1 MKYQKRYKP
10 KTKFEKFL
18 KVYFI
23 IGILVIV
30 LTGVYA
36 GVKSMQRKKEVASE
50 TIIHTVSVPK
60 ISLKKTEWVGRK
72 RFVCCEFAPIKG
84 AKKYYIATNFDKD
97 FTTYTET
104 SGEPDDNTKNIV
116 FWIEQNKWEAGQTE
130 YVRIRAQLSG
140 NKRYTD
146 WSEILAIKA
155 DKEMATNYKETYII
169 SLENKFILIVLS
181 SGFICFMLYDKHIK
195 KKGKEKYEK

>member
-23 IGILVIV
+23 IGILIIAI
-30 LTGVYA
+30 TGTYA
-36 GVKSMQRKKEVASE
+36 AIKSIQRKKEVASE
-50 TIIHTVSVPK
+50 TIIHTVAVPK
-60 ISLKKTEWVGRK
+60 ISIKKTEWVGRK
-72 RFVCCEFAPIKG
+72 RFVCCEFAPIEG
-84 AKKYYIATNFDKD
+84 AKKYHIATNFDKD

-116 FWIEQNKWEAGQTE
+116 FCIEQNKWEARQTE

-146 WSEILAIKA
+146 WSEILVIKG
-155 DKEMATNYKETYII
+155 D
-169 SLENKFILIVLS
+169 
-181 SGFICFMLYDKHIK
+181 
-195 KKGKEKYEK
+195 

>member
-1 MKYQKRYKP
+1 MR
-10 KTKFEKFL
+10 
-18 KVYFI
+18 
-23 IGILVIV
+23 
-30 LTGVYA
+30 
-36 GVKSMQRKKEVASE
+36 
-50 TIIHTVSVPK
+50 
-60 ISLKKTEWVGRK
+60 
-72 RFVCCEFAPIKG
+72 
-84 AKKYYIATNFDKD
+84 
-97 FTTYTET
+97 
-104 SGEPDDNTKNIV
+104 
-116 FWIEQNKWEAGQTE
+116 
-130 YVRIRAQLSG
+130 

>member
-10 KTKFEKFL
+10 KTKFEIFL

-36 GVKSMQRKKEVASE
+36 SVKSMQRKKEVASE
-50 TIIHTVSVPK
+50 TIIHTVAVPK
-60 ISLKKTEWVGRK
+60 ISLKKTEWAGKK
-72 RFVCCEFAPIKG
+72 RFVDCEFEPIKG
-84 AKKYYIATNFDKD
+84 AKRYYIAMSSNRN
-97 FTTYTET
+97 YTGCTEI

-116 FWIEQNKWEAGQTE
+116 FRIEQSRWKAGHPE

-146 WSEILAIKA
+146 WSE
-155 DKEMATNYKETYII
+155 
-169 SLENKFILIVLS
+169 VLS
-181 SGFICFMLYDKHIK
+181 CNSRKPQSTLVACG
-195 KKGKEKYEK
+195 